1 MSSKYFFYKQYFMMI
16 ISIMNVKD
24 LKSLILKKFIKYL
37 TKRVETLEDKWS
49 VCKQCS
55 YIELKQF
62 KKYPTLWELREVYKK
77 TNQVFSMN
85 NRLLFQLFHLFFIKW
100 TYTISIIIF
109 NECFLNIETI
119 SSVF

>member
-49 VCKQCS
+49 VYKQCS
-55 YIELKQF
+55 YIEL
-62 KKYPTLWELREVYKK
+62 
-77 TNQVFSMN
+77 N
-85 NRLLFQLFHLFFIKW
+85 NSK
-100 TYTISIIIF
+100 ISNF
-109 NECFLNIETI
+109 MRT
-119 SSVF
+119 

>member
-24 LKSLILKKFIKYL
+24 LKSLILKKFIKDL

-49 VCKQCS
+49 VFKQCN
-55 YIELKQF
+55 YIETKQF

-85 NRLLFQLFHLFFIKW
+85 NRLIFQLFHLFFHQMNI
-100 TYTISIIIF
+100 YHF
-109 NECFLNIETI
+109 NNYI
-119 SSVF
+119 

>member
-37 TKRVETLEDKWS
+37 TKRVETLEDKWN

-85 NRLLFQLFHLFFIKW
+85 NRLVFQLFHLFFHQMNI
-100 TYTISIIIF
+100 YHF
-109 NECFLNIETI
+109 NNYI
-119 SSVF
+119 

>member
-16 ISIMNVKD
+16 ISIMNVND

-49 VCKQCS
+49 VYKQCS

-62 KKYPTLWELREVYKK
+62 KKYPTLWELREAYKK

-85 NRLLFQLFHLFFIKW
+85 NKLIFQLFHLFFHQMNI
-100 TYTISIIIF
+100 YHF
-109 NECFLNIETI
+109 NNYI
-119 SSVF
+119 